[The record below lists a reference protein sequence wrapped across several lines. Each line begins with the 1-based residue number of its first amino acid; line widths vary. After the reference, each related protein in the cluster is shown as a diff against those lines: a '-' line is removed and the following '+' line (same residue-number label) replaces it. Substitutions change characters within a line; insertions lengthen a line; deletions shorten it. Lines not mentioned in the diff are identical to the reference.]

1 MHQRRSQTKVLREV
15 IAEVHPDHRLTLQV
29 RSRPTLQADVDGC
42 TGREEL
48 LVQYLHLPSEVVD
61 AVV

>member
-1 MHQRRSQTKVLREV
+1 MHQRCSQTEVLSEAV
-15 IAEVHPDHRLTLQV
+15 AEVHPDHRLTLQV
-29 RSRPTLQADVDGC
+29 CPCPTLQADVNGGA
-42 TGREEL
+42 GREEL

>member
-1 MHQRRSQTKVLREV
+1 MHQRRSQTEVLSEAV
-15 IAEVHPDHRLTLQV
+15 AEVHPDHRLTLQV
-29 RSRPTLQADVDGC
+29 CPCPTLQADVDGG
-42 TGREEL
+42 TGGEEL